1 MSLKRR
7 LQITCN
13 RIPQLLP
20 EEETVLKAVT
30 VSPHC
35 RPYGGLPRLSA
46 IMAASMLLA
55 TLGTTVL
62 AQGNSYPQRPL
73 KLIAP
78 TSPGGAP
85 DTIARVLAEKLAPVW
100 LAGRDHV
107 PAFTLYERQRFA
119 SVKAFLQHHTAA
131 VGE

>member
-1 MSLKRR
+1 
-7 LQITCN
+7 
-13 RIPQLLP
+13 
-20 EEETVLKAVT
+20 VLKAA
-30 VSPHC
+30 SLRRHFHQQAGIK
-35 RPYGGLPRLSA
+35 RLPRLSA

-85 DTIARVLAEKLAPVW
+85 GSTGRRRLPSTTITRWVHWPREVAHEF
-100 LAGRDHV
+100 G
-107 PAFTLYERQRFA
+107 
-119 SVKAFLQHHTAA
+119 S
-131 VGE
+131 